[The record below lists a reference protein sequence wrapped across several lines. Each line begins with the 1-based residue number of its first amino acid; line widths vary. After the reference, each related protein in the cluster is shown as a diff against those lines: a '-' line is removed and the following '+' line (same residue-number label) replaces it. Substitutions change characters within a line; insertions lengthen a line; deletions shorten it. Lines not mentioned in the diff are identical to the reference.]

1 MRSPSS
7 NRRDQRVAPH
17 VLPAL
22 GLLLDVQRQAE
33 NGHCRVQDMAVPID
47 RLRAVGI
54 TDNDLRRLIHQGCL
68 EHASA
73 GQRRSKRNT
82 SAGRNG
88 QVAFNEKSCFLL
100 TVGGVEFARR
110 ACCKQRQRSERNGR
124 PDRSAKKKSRPR
136 KPHWDPH
143 LRILRLGDKIVK
155 HFKQPA
161 RNQTAILDALQE
173 MGWPKVMDDPL
184 SPDGEHTPK
193 QRFSNAI
200 CKLNLN
206 QQNRLIRFHGDG
218 TGERICWELVEE

>member
-22 GLLLDVQRQAE
+22 GLLLDANRQAE

-54 TDNDLRRLIHQGCL
+54 TDNDLRRLIQQGCL

-82 SAGRNG
+82 FAGRNG
-88 QVAFNEKSCFLL
+88 QVAFNAKSCFVL
-100 TVGGVEFARR
+100 TAGGVEFARR
-110 ACCKQRQRSERNGR
+110 VCCKQRQRSERNGR
-124 PDRSAKKKSRPR
+124 PDRSAKKSRPR
-136 KPHWDPH
+136 KPHWDPQ
-143 LRILRLGDKIVK
+143 LRILRVGVKIVK

-161 RNQTAILDALQE
+161 KNQTALLDALQE

-184 SPDGEHTPK
+184 PPDGRHAPK
-193 QRFSNAI
+193 KRFCNAI
-200 CKLNLN
+200 KKLNLN
-206 QQNRLIRFHGDG
+206 QQHQLICFHCDG
-218 TGERICWELVEE
+218 TGKRLYWELIEE